1 MSGFHF
7 VLFFT
12 CGPVCMY
19 ALFFLP
25 LVPTLGLFFAGWPF
39 EAEVF
44 LSTAEVF
51 LCCGE
56 LLLPTLFI
64 LFLWCLGM
72 ASGGPCAMSVCRSQ
86 SFGREVA
93 SGEGTRRA
101 ALLAR
106 PRGRLWLGRQEE
118 ARRAMDRCSLQ
129 WMLTEASGWA

>member
-1 MSGFHF
+1 
-7 VLFFT
+7 
-12 CGPVCMY
+12 MY

-72 ASGGPCAMSVCRSQ
+72 ADVRESVCALQ
-86 SFGREVA
+86 TFGREVTGGA
-93 SGEGTRRA
+93 SSVQHA
-101 ALLAR
+101 AH
-106 PRGRLWLGRQEE
+106 P
-118 ARRAMDRCSLQ
+118 S
-129 WMLTEASGWA
+129 